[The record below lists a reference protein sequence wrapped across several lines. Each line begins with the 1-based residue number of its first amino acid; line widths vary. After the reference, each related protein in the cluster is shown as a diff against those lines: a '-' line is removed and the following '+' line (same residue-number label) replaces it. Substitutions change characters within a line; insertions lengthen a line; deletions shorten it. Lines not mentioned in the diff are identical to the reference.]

1 MKISI
6 KVTPNSKTEGV
17 TKDGDIFFVR
27 VKEPPKE
34 GKANRAVI
42 KLLAGYFK
50 VSPGQVSIIGG
61 YSSRNKNIEIL

>member
-17 TKDGDIFFVR
+17 TKDGDIFLVR
-27 VKEPPKE
+27 VNEPPKE

-42 KLLAGYFK
+42 KLLAGYFE
-50 VSPGQVSIIGG
+50 VSPGRVSIIGG
-61 YSSRNKNIEIL
+61 HSSRNKTIEIL